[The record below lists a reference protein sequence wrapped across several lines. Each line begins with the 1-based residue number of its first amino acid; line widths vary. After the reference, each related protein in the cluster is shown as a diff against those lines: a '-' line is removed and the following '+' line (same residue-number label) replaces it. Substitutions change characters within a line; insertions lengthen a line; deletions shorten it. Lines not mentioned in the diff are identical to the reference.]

1 MNPTPVKEPLWI
13 NRLLTIAALLACL
26 AAMTVLLV
34 GWQQG
39 GDHPHGLI
47 ADLTVNLGGR
57 PQREHCTTC
66 HPGGGPAI
74 AAGEHAHHGH
84 PDIAPHLPE
93 RLGCTGCHLG
103 EGMALDVRI
112 SHGLPGLGART
123 VLKGEELQA
132 SCFRCHEVGPLPG
145 AERAWRGYRFFLEK
159 ACDTC
164 HHVAGLGEG
173 GRFGPDLSTV
183 GSHLGLAQLEEA
195 IREPKKEP
203 ENSIMPRFPLSGGQL
218 TQIAYFLKSRVQD
231 PLYATPMQVQA
242 GQVALPP
249 LPPAADAGIL
259 QRKKCLACH
268 QFGEEDGRIA
278 PDLTYIGAQRSND
291 FLGEFLA
298 NPARLIPGAVM
309 PAIPLNEEER
319 AQLLHLLT
327 TEALGPVQLDADE
340 EVSGHGDH
348 GEAPAPLAKH
358 LYMALCQRCHAAA
371 GDGFGPI
378 QPNLAGFPRAFRGNA
393 EFFRRADGARLKR
406 SVAEGVAGTSM
417 PPYGRLL
424 DPESRERLLD
434 LLFAAFIGVSRLD
447 KAEPAPLP
455 ARSAAA
461 LPTAPADP
469 LYDQLCLRCH
479 GVAGTGTG
487 PEHLRHLPRPRNLTN
502 HPYFAALSDERIARS
517 ITDGVPGTAM
527 PAFRQQLKSGE
538 LWALV
543 EKVRSFSKSKQ

>member
-1 MNPTPVKEPLWI
+1 
-13 NRLLTIAALLACL
+13 
-26 AAMTVLLV
+26 
-34 GWQQG
+34 
-39 GDHPHGLI
+39 
-47 ADLTVNLGGR
+47 
-57 PQREHCTTC
+57 
-66 HPGGGPAI
+66 
-74 AAGEHAHHGH
+74 
-84 PDIAPHLPE
+84 
-93 RLGCTGCHLG
+93 
-103 EGMALDVRI
+103 
-112 SHGLPGLGART
+112 
-123 VLKGEELQA
+123 
-132 SCFRCHEVGPLPG
+132 
-145 AERAWRGYRFFLEK
+145 
-159 ACDTC
+159 
-164 HHVAGLGEG
+164 
-173 GRFGPDLSTV
+173 
-183 GSHLGLAQLEEA
+183 
-195 IREPKKEP
+195 
-203 ENSIMPRFPLSGGQL
+203 
-218 TQIAYFLKSRVQD
+218 
-231 PLYATPMQVQA
+231 
-242 GQVALPP
+242 
-249 LPPAADAGIL
+249 
-259 QRKKCLACH
+259 
-268 QFGEEDGRIA
+268 
-278 PDLTYIGAQRSND
+278 
-291 FLGEFLA
+291 
-298 NPARLIPGAVM
+298 
-309 PAIPLNEEER
+309 
-319 AQLLHLLT
+319 
-327 TEALGPVQLDADE
+327 
-340 EVSGHGDH
+340 
-348 GEAPAPLAKH
+348 
-358 LYMALCQRCHAAA
+358 MALCQRCHAAA

-517 ITDGVPGTAM
+517 ITDGVTGTAM